1 MKIILNIEESK
12 VDFFLELLHNFDFVQ
27 VEISDNSQLSK
38 EHLDILEER
47 LAAYEANPG
56 HLLAWEDVKDSIENG
71 KSVSPS
77 SSITNLKNHG
87 RKS

>member
-1 MKIILNIEESK
+1 MKITLDIQESK

-27 VEISDNSQLSK
+27 VEISDNSQVSK

-56 HLLAWEDVKDSIENG
+56 HLQAWEDLN
-71 KSVSPS
+71 
-77 SSITNLKNHG
+77 
-87 RKS
+87 

>member
-27 VEISDNSQLSK
+27 VEINDNSQLSK

-47 LAAYEANPG
+47 LAGYEANPG

>member
-1 MKIILNIEESK
+1 MKITLDIEESK

-27 VEISDNSQLSK
+27 VEISDNSQVSK

-56 HLLAWEDVKDSIENG
+56 HLLAWEDVKASIEND
-71 KSVSPS
+71 K
-77 SSITNLKNHG
+77 
-87 RKS
+87 